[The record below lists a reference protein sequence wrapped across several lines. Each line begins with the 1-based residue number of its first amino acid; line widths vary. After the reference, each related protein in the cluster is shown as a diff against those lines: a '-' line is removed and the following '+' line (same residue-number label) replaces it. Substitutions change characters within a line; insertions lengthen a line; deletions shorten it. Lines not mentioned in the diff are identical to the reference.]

1 MTHRHTDIPA
11 SAVQEIENALG
22 LDKVKEIAQAYANG
36 YDADCGDTIREY
48 VDRAAYDL
56 YPSVLSTKNGERA
69 NFKGLVRHYIR
80 ERQQGQLRRAT

>member
-1 MTHRHTDIPA
+1 MQLDPTI
-11 SAVQEIENALG
+11 VQQMPI
-22 LDKVKEIAQAYANG
+22 VKELETIKRIAQAYANG
-36 YDADCGDTIREY
+36 YDADCGDTVREY

-80 ERQQGQLRRAT
+80 ERQKGQMRREVFA